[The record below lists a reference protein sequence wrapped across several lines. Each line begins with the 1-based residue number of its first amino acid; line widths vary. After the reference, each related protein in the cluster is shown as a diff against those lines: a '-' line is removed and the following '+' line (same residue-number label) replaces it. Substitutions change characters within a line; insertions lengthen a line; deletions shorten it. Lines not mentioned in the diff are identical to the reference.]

1 MEQLATPEASARR
14 LHAVQTSDP
23 NRWEQ
28 FLIQELSAERL
39 IAFSESG
46 MTACSAGR
54 ILKDVT
60 IGFSHTECEGTIAYS
75 ESNAARLRIADRGKA
90 ESTNGKHSAV
100 TRPGDPTVS
109 SPHEAM
115 TLSYGNGLRLVFIRF
130 EEERLEQIL
139 SAFIGHPIRRK
150 IEFHASAFARPDL
163 VVGLQAMAESM
174 LSVLDVPSVNLAP
187 LALKE
192 LEQALSIQF
201 LQASQHTYSETLH
214 ADDNKFIPVQ
224 VRRAAEYID
233 AHWNKAISV
242 EKLAEVSGTSVRTL
256 FAAFSRAYG
265 VTPMVFVKRKR
276 LRQAQRMLQD
286 GRPNASVTGVAFAC
300 GFFNTGHFARD
311 YRLYFGEMPSQT
323 LKRGRC

>member
-1 MEQLATPEASARR
+1 MEKLATSEAAARR

-23 NRWEQ
+23 DRWEQ

-39 IAFSESG
+39 IESSG
-46 MTACSAGR
+46 SGTTACSAGR
-54 ILKDVT
+54 VLKDVT
-60 IGFSHTECEGTIAYS
+60 VGFSKTECEGTISYR
-75 ESNAARLRIADRGKA
+75 ESNAARLRIADCGEA
-90 ESTNGKHSAV
+90 ESTSGKHSV
-100 TRPGDPTVS
+100 ITRPGRPTVS

-115 TLSYGNGLRLVFIRF
+115 TLSYGNGLRLLFIRF

-139 SAFIGHPIRRK
+139 SAFIGHPIQRK

-174 LSVLDVPSVNLAP
+174 VSVLDLPSVNLAP

-201 LQASQHTYSETLH
+201 LQASQHTYSEALH
-214 ADDNKFIPVQ
+214 ADDNKFIPVHA
-224 VRRAAEYID
+224 RRAAEYID
-233 AHWNKAISV
+233 AHWNEAISV
-242 EKLAEVSGTSVRTL
+242 EKLAEVGGTSVRTL
-256 FAAFSRAYG
+256 FTAFSKAYG

-276 LRQAQRMLQD
+276 LHQAQRMLQS
-286 GRPNASVTGVAFAC
+286 GYPGTSVTSTAFAC

-323 LKRGRC
+323 LKRG